1 MKVMRAMRAAK
12 RKESN
17 SRDAMISVRATEE
30 TKAQAQAIKE
40 LMKVSSTSQVIR
52 QLLNEKASQMGVA

>member
-1 MKVMRAMRAAK
+1 
-12 RKESN
+12 
-17 SRDAMISVRATEE
+17 MISVRATEE

-52 QLLNEKASQMGVA
+52 QLLNEKASQMGVV

>member
-1 MKVMRAMRAAK
+1 MRAAK

-17 SRDAMISVRATEE
+17 SRSAMISVRASEE

>member
-1 MKVMRAMRAAK
+1 MRAATH
-12 RKESN
+12 KESN
-17 SRDAMISVRATEE
+17 SRNAIISVRATEE

-52 QLLNEKASQMGVA
+52 QLLNEKANQMGVA

>member
-1 MKVMRAMRAAK
+1 MRAAK
-12 RKESN
+12 RKESS